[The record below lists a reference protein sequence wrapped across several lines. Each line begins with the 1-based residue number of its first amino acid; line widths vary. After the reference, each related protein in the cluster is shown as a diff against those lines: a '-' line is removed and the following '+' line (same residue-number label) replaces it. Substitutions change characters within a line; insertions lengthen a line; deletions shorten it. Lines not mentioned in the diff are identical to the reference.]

1 MSELILKGADGAN
14 PLGFLAA
21 LGVLRTA
28 SRTWPESSPRMGWV
42 QYANGWRPVLAL
54 EIEMT
59 EKGFVAALHNSLR
72 QMEDHPAFGF
82 ADNLSVPAPTFR
94 AETMTAAA
102 DAAPD
107 DRRYADFLAAFGSDG
122 VIDEKTGIVADTAL
136 RTMGGAGHQHF
147 LGTMR
152 QLVNDTEEAHIQKAL
167 FNDWRY
173 DDPLEKHTMRW
184 DPADDVRHALR
195 WRKPSGDP
203 ARKTGGGMWGANRL
217 AVEGL
222 PLLPTAPRQRRLET
236 TGFTRRKG
244 HGETWTWPIWE
255 PKISVDTVRSLL
267 ALDRLQEAKPNRELL
282 KRMGIV
288 EIFRCQRLTQGKFR
302 NFAPAAPVA

>member
-1 MSELILKGADGAN
+1 MSELILKGADGGN
-14 PLGFLAA
+14 PLGFLVA
-21 LGVLRTA
+21 LGALRTA
-28 SRTWPESSPRMGWV
+28 SRTWPELSPRMGWV
-42 QYANGWRPVLAL
+42 QYANGWRPVLAFG
-54 EIEMT
+54 INMS
-59 EKGFVAALHNSLR
+59 EKEFVAALQKSLR
-72 QMEDHPAFGF
+72 QMKDHPAFGF
-82 ADNLSVPAPTFR
+82 ADNLSVPPSTFR
-94 AETMTAAA
+94 EQAMTAAE
-102 DAAPD
+102 DAVPA
-107 DRRYADFLAAFGSDG
+107 DRRHVDFLAAFGSDG
-122 VIDEKTGIVADTAL
+122 VTDENSGIVADTAL

-152 QLVNDTEEAHIQKAL
+152 QLVNDTDEAHIQKAL

-203 ARKTGGGMWGANRL
+203 GRKTGGGMWGANRL
-217 AVEGL
+217 AVEAL
-222 PLLPTAPRQRRLET
+222 PLLPTAPKGRRLET

-244 HGETWTWPIWE
+244 DGEIWTWPIWE
-255 PKISVDTVRSLL
+255 PKISVDAVRSLL
-267 ALDRLQEAKPNRELL
+267 ALDSLQEVKPNREFL
-282 KRMGIV
+282 KRMGVI